1 MLFWKKRLGNEL
13 HDLFHVQKYAK
24 KLGKKNNSTL
34 FPHFSSDFL
43 YFLNILLVFYTLF
56 NRIRE
61 ENDFF

>member
-13 HDLFHVQKYAK
+13 HDLFLVQKYAK
-24 KLGKKNNSTL
+24 SWIKKNNLTL
-34 FPHFSSDFL
+34 FLLFSSIFL
-43 YFLNILLVFYTLF
+43 CFLNFFACIFTLF